1 MDYSRFR
8 FFVVVDWVELEIQT
22 LKPTQAKHLHAMGGG
37 TFSHAHGIN
46 PQTGEKY
53 PENRKNTTTT
63 RFAVRIQA
71 PERFAVISAALA
83 TIRNRL
89 APSAEIT
96 VRAMEVALDAYG
108 STPPRGMQNELA
120 EMAAHFLKGIN
131 RVSEAHPRIYR
142 LINET
147 RAISSHEELIEALQD
162 GFQIGI
168 GDGNSD
174 RFQHGYYKNTD
185 NHQELPDV
193 ECRARIEIRLQGKAC
208 PVNTLDDLEG
218 FEFSSLSNYFRFRQF
233 GEPETD
239 LQRQMAERQ
248 ICLGNVIGDNGNLTT
263 INRKEGGT
271 RKNKRGT
278 TSSPLNEI
286 ARIRLRSL
294 TKRWRAPTGRGKA
307 RKVDAIACGNSDPL
321 DPVCVPEKPLENSCP
336 QQQQNP
342 CRYWGNCTSSIELES
357 LSISAPINRA
367 LNTSCS
373 LNFIP
378 ETVPAQS
385 CFFFPLTDN
394 DLLNANYP
402 PLPKLADDR
411 PGI

>member
-8 FFVVVDWVELEIQT
+8 FVVVVDWVELEIQT

-37 TFSHAHGIN
+37 SFSHAHGIN
-46 PQTGEKY
+46 PQTGDKF

-63 RFAVRIQA
+63 HFAVRIQA
-71 PERFAVISAALA
+71 PERFAKIAAALA
-83 TIRNRL
+83 TISDRL
-89 APSAEIT
+89 APSAVIT

-108 STPPRGMQNELA
+108 NDTQLGGHGLA
-120 EMAAHFLKGIN
+120 EMAAHFLKAIN

-142 LINET
+142 RNRET
-147 RAISSHEELIEALQD
+147 RAISSHQELIAALQD

-168 GDGNSD
+168 GNGNGD
-174 RFQHGYYKNTD
+174 RFQHGYFKTTD
-185 NHQELPDV
+185 NQQQLADN

-218 FEFSSLSNYFRFRQF
+218 FEFSSLSKYFRFKQF
-233 GEPETD
+233 RELETD
-239 LQRQMAERQ
+239 LQRRLAERQ
-248 ICLGNVIGDNGNLTT
+248 ICHGNVIGNDGKLTT
-263 INRKEGGT
+263 INREEGGT

-278 TSSPLNEI
+278 MSSPLSEI
-286 ARIRLRSL
+286 ARVRLRSL

-307 RKVDAIACGNSDPL
+307 REVDAIACGNSDPH

-342 CRYWGNCTSSIELES
+342 CRHRGNCTSSIELES
-357 LSISAPINRA
+357 PSISVPINRL

-373 LNFIP
+373 LYFIP
-378 ETVPAQS
+378 ETVASQP
-385 CFFFPLTDN
+385 CFLSPLADN

-402 PLPKLADDR
+402 PLPNLADEMAE
-411 PGI
+411 I